1 MSQHAQSAVPLLPI
15 PKFTLAGTKQSNDGF
30 IQPPLPPLL
39 RRSLMESEVTAE
51 PMTLEQQVEYW
62 QERFFAEQD
71 EKVALINQL
80 NAIERIIHPAALTQE
95 EP

>member
-1 MSQHAQSAVPLLPI
+1 
-15 PKFTLAGTKQSNDGF
+15 
-30 IQPPLPPLL
+30 
-39 RRSLMESEVTAE
+39 MESEVTAE